1 MTAVRTNYESL
12 FFGGR
17 WDRSSGSERVPVVS
31 PHSAQLIG
39 SVPSA
44 TTADVESI
52 LGARPT
58 S

>member
-1 MTAVRTNYESL
+1 
-12 FFGGR
+12 
-17 WDRSSGSERVPVVS
+17 VVS
-31 PHSAQLIG
+31 PHSAQVIG

-52 LGARPT
+52 FGARPT

>member
-1 MTAVRTNYESL
+1 MTAVRTDYNSL

-17 WDRSSGSERVPVVS
+17 WDRWLGSERIPVVS
-31 PHSAQLIG
+31 PHSAQVIG

-52 LGARPT
+52 FGARPT